1 MKNIY
6 VQQMKNI
13 LSAYYELRKA
23 RDKEISDITQKY
35 APQYAERLIQE
46 VDKKRELDYEDV
58 KAEIMKVFEE
68 VRTLVA
74 CSAELNVESDDFE
87 RVQKLMTS
95 GIDFTEQ
102 EIRSLLQ
109 KNQFNYTIQRMIVDT
124 VKRNNPEMYD
134 KLEIRTPRSVL
145 ETYRQFGQSAL
156 YVAEKIFQNHWS
168 ADLAIQHFDDPKVNA
183 PLYEQIGSGDNLKAF
198 NYQNIPISAMHDFD
212 DVTL

>member
-1 MKNIY
+1 MKNTY
-6 VQQMKNI
+6 VEQMKNV

-58 KAEIMKVFEE
+58 KAEILKVFEE
-68 VRTLVA
+68 VRTLLA

-87 RVQKLMTS
+87 RVKKLMTS
-95 GIDFTEQ
+95 GFDFSES
-102 EIRSLLQ
+102 EIQTQLQ
-109 KNQFNYTIQRMIVDT
+109 KYPFDYTIQRWIGDT
-124 VKRNNPEMYD
+124 VKKSNPKLYD
-134 KLEIRTPRSVL
+134 KLEIRTPLSAL
-145 ETYRQFGQSAL
+145 QAYRQFGQSAL

>member
-1 MKNIY
+1 MKKNIF
-6 VQQMKNI
+6 VQQMKNV

-58 KAEIMKVFEE
+58 KAEILKVFEE
-68 VRTLVA
+68 VRTLLA
-74 CSAELNVESDDFE
+74 CSAEWNTTEDFKTVRE
-87 RVQKLMTS
+87 LMSS

-102 EIRSLLQ
+102 EINSLLQ
-109 KNQFNYTIQRMIVDT
+109 KYQNDYTIQRMIGDT
-124 VKRNNPEMYD
+124 VKKNNPSMYG
-134 KLEIRTPRSVL
+134 KLEIRTPLSAL
-145 ETYRQFGQSAL
+145 QAYRQFGQSAL